1 MRRSTRA
8 QQGGQVVT
16 LSRRVLLGTMA
27 ATILP
32 SPRGQAQHEPIR
44 IGVLND
50 QSGLYRDFSMDA
62 SLDHSTYRRQLRRT
76 TAVSSSR

>member
-1 MRRSTRA
+1 
-8 QQGGQVVT
+8 VT

-44 IGVLND
+44 IGVPQRPERPLSRLWRPD
-50 QSGLYRDFSMDA
+50 LGAR
-62 SLDHSTYRRQLRRT
+62 STHGGRGLRRNQVFPPSASIAF
-76 TAVSSSR
+76 AV